1 MKKHAI
7 SFITLLISVFLIPL
21 PANAEPVCEGNLC
34 TITFGYTGSMQTWEV
49 PQGAINLSFEIY
61 GASGAR
67 GGGGG
72 SVTGNLIDIPDNLY
86 IFVGGA
92 GNQGVTA
99 AGGYNGGGRAGG
111 NRGNEGALVSR

>member
-21 PANAEPVCEGNLC
+21 PASAEPVCEGNLC

-49 PQGAINLSFEIY
+49 PQGAIDLSFEIY

-72 SVTGNLIDIPDNLY
+72 SVTGDLIDIPDTLY

-99 AGGYNGGGRAGG
+99 AGALALRFSGR
-111 NRGNEGALVSR
+111 